1 MIKPKKKC
9 LHQKHNL
16 LSRPVR
22 VLLCN
27 LTVSDLFEKKCTRY
41 KKIKLS
47 HSVNL
52 ILTEKETEFSPL
64 FVIFQ

>member
-27 LTVSDLFEKKCTRY
+27 LTVSDLFEKKMH
-41 KKIKLS
+41 KIQK
-47 HSVNL
+47 NKA
-52 ILTEKETEFSPL
+52 LTFSQ
-64 FVIFQ
+64 FNVD

>member
-27 LTVSDLFEKKCTRY
+27 LTVSDLFEKKMH
-41 KKIKLS
+41 KIQKNKALA
-47 HSVNL
+47 
-52 ILTEKETEFSPL
+52 FSQ
-64 FVIFQ
+64 FNID

>member
-1 MIKPKKKC
+1 MSKMIHLDFEKDIMIKPKKKC

-27 LTVSDLFEKKCTRY
+27 LTVSDLFEKKMH
-41 KKIKLS
+41 KIQK
-47 HSVNL
+47 NKA
-52 ILTEKETEFSPL
+52 LTFSQ
-64 FVIFQ
+64 FNID